1 LTATDS
7 PNLERKEMTESVIT
21 PAPKAVVAF
30 ARRNASEERIR
41 QTEEELANLKNPQDD
56 GEKTAGNDKSLP
68 AEEETFKKRY
78 GDLRRHTQKIQEDFK
93 KEIDELR
100 AQLDQAARKEM
111 KLPKSEDDLKAWATQ
126 YPDVYKIVETIA
138 IKKAQEQTSGVE
150 ERLKGVDEMERNV
163 AREKAEAE
171 LMRLHPDFDTIR
183 DEDSFHEWAE
193 QQPKW
198 IQDALYN
205 NDNDARSAARAIDL
219 YKADMGIV
227 KKEKKDSGKE
237 AAKSVGTRGER
248 TSPNGDN
255 TEGVIRESQVAKM
268 SIKEYEARAEE
279 IQNAMRT
286 GKFVYDMSG
295 SAR

>member
-1 LTATDS
+1 MTD
-7 PNLERKEMTESVIT
+7 SVIT

-41 QTEEELANLKNPQDD
+41 QTEEELATLKNPQEKADD
-56 GEKTAGNDKSLP
+56 GEKTVEGDKNLS

-100 AQLDQAARKEM
+100 AQLEQAARKEM

-150 ERLKGVDEMERNV
+150 ERLKRVDEMERNA
-163 AREKAEAE
+163 AREKAELE

-227 KKEKKDSGKE
+227 KKEKKDTGKE

-248 TSPNGDN
+248 TTPNSDN

-279 IQNAMRT
+279 IQNAIRT
-286 GKFVYDMSG
+286 GKFIYDMSG

>member
-1 LTATDS
+1 
-7 PNLERKEMTESVIT
+7 MTESVIT

-41 QTEEELANLKNPQDD
+41 QAEQELEELQKPPQADNSED
-56 GEKTAGNDKSLP
+56 KTSSSDQKLS

-100 AQLDQAARKEM
+100 AQLEHAARKEM
-111 KLPKSEDDLKAWATQ
+111 KLPKSEEDLKAWATQ

-138 IKKAQEQTSGVE
+138 IKKAQEQTTGVE
-150 ERLKGVDEMERNV
+150 ERLKRVDEMERQV

-171 LMRLHPDFDTIR
+171 LLKLHPDFDSIR

-205 NDNDARSAARAIDL
+205 NDTDARSAARAIDL
-219 YKADMGIV
+219 YKADMGIA
-227 KKEKKDSGKE
+227 KKEKKDSGKDV
-237 AAKSVGTRGER
+237 ARSVGTRGER
-248 TSPNGDN
+248 TSPNGDAN
-255 TEGVIRESQVAKM
+255 EGVIRESQVAKM

-286 GKFVYDMSG
+286 GKFIYDMSG

>member
-1 LTATDS
+1 
-7 PNLERKEMTESVIT
+7 MTESVIT

-41 QTEEELANLKNPQDD
+41 QSEEELERLKNPQENADN
-56 GEKTAGNDKSLP
+56 GEKTVSDDKNP
-68 AEEETFKKRY
+68 HAEEETFKKRY

-93 KEIDELR
+93 KEIDDLR
-100 AQLDQAARKEM
+100 TQLEQAARKEI

-138 IKKAQEQTSGVE
+138 IKKAQEQTTGVE
-150 ERLKGVDEMERNV
+150 ERLKRVDEMERNV
-163 AREKAEAE
+163 AREKAETE
-171 LMRLHPDFDTIR
+171 LLKLHPDFDTIR
-183 DEDSFHEWAE
+183 DEDGFHEWAE

-237 AAKSVGTRGER
+237 AAKSVGTRSER
-248 TSPNGDN
+248 TTPNGEG

-268 SIKEYEARAEE
+268 SIKEYEVRAEE
-279 IQNAMRT
+279 IQTAMRT
-286 GKFVYDMSG
+286 GKFVYDVSG
-295 SAR
+295 NAR

>member
-1 LTATDS
+1 
-7 PNLERKEMTESVIT
+7 MTESVIT
-21 PAPKAVVAF
+21 PAPKNVVAF

-41 QTEEELANLKNPQDD
+41 QSEEELEQLKNPQENADND
-56 GEKTAGNDKSLP
+56 EKTLP

-93 KEIDELR
+93 KEADELR
-100 AQLDQAARKEM
+100 AQLDQATRKEI

-138 IKKAQEQTSGVE
+138 IKKAQEQSTGVE
-150 ERLKGVDEMERNV
+150 ERLKRVDEMERNV
-163 AREKAEAE
+163 AREKAETE
-171 LMRLHPDFDTIR
+171 LLKLHPDFDTIR

-219 YKADMGIV
+219 YKADMGIA
-227 KKEKKDSGKE
+227 KKEKKDTGKD
-237 AAKSVGTRGER
+237 AAKSVGSRSGR
-248 TSPNGDN
+248 TAPNGDG
-255 TEGVIRESQVAKM
+255 TEGVIYESQVAKM
-268 SIKEYEARAEE
+268 SMREYEARAEE
-279 IQNAMRT
+279 VQTAMRT
-286 GKFVYDMSG
+286 GKFVYDVSG
-295 SAR
+295 NAR

>member
-1 LTATDS
+1 
-7 PNLERKEMTESVIT
+7 MTESVIT

-41 QTEEELANLKNPQDD
+41 QTEEELATLKNPQEKADD
-56 GEKTAGNDKSLP
+56 GEKTVEGDKNLS

-100 AQLDQAARKEM
+100 TQLDQAARKEM

-150 ERLKGVDEMERNV
+150 ERLKRVDEMERNV

-171 LMRLHPDFDTIR
+171 LMKLHPDFDTIR

-219 YKADMGIV
+219 YKADMGIA
-227 KKEKKDSGKE
+227 KKEKKDSGKDV
-237 AAKSVGTRGER
+237 ARSVGARGER
-248 TSPNGDN
+248 TSPNGDS

-279 IQNAMRT
+279 IQTAMRT
-286 GKFVYDMSG
+286 GKFIYDMSG

>member
-1 LTATDS
+1 
-7 PNLERKEMTESVIT
+7 MTESVIT
-21 PAPKAVVAF
+21 PAPKNVVAF

-41 QTEEELANLKNPQDD
+41 QSEEELEQLKNPQ
-56 GEKTAGNDKSLP
+56 EKTEDGDKTLP

-93 KEIDELR
+93 KEADELR
-100 AQLDQAARKEM
+100 AQLDQATRKEI

-138 IKKAQEQTSGVE
+138 IKKAQEQSTGVE
-150 ERLKGVDEMERNV
+150 ERLKRVDEMERNV
-163 AREKAEAE
+163 AREKAETE
-171 LMRLHPDFDTIR
+171 LLKLHPDFDTIR

-219 YKADMGIV
+219 YKADMGIA
-227 KKEKKDSGKE
+227 KKEKKDTGKD
-237 AAKSVGTRGER
+237 AAKSVGSRSGR
-248 TSPNGDN
+248 TAPNGDG
-255 TEGVIRESQVAKM
+255 TEGVIYESQVAKM
-268 SIKEYEARAEE
+268 SMREYEARAEE
-279 IQNAMRT
+279 VQTAMRT
-286 GKFVYDMSG
+286 GKFVYDVSG
-295 SAR
+295 NAR

>member
-1 LTATDS
+1 
-7 PNLERKEMTESVIT
+7 MTESVIT

-41 QTEEELANLKNPQDD
+41 QAEQELEELQKPHQADNSED
-56 GEKTAGNDKSLP
+56 KTSSSDQKLS

-111 KLPKSEDDLKAWATQ
+111 KLPKSEEDLKAWATQ

-138 IKKAQEQTSGVE
+138 IKKAQEQTTGVE
-150 ERLKGVDEMERNV
+150 ERLKRVDEMERQV

-171 LMRLHPDFDTIR
+171 LLKLHPDFDTIR
-183 DEDSFHEWAE
+183 DEDSFHDWAE

-219 YKADMGIV
+219 YKADMGIA
-227 KKEKKDSGKE
+227 KKEKKDSGKDV
-237 AAKSVGTRGER
+237 ARSVGTRGER
-248 TSPNGDN
+248 TSPNGDS

-286 GKFVYDMSG
+286 GKFIYDMSG

>member
-1 LTATDS
+1 
-7 PNLERKEMTESVIT
+7 MTESVIT
-21 PAPKAVVAF
+21 PAPKTVVAF

-41 QTEEELANLKNPQDD
+41 QSEEELEQLKNPQ
-56 GEKTAGNDKSLP
+56 EKTEDGDKTLP

-93 KEIDELR
+93 KEADELR
-100 AQLDQAARKEM
+100 AQLDQATRKEI

-138 IKKAQEQTSGVE
+138 IKKAQEQSTGVE
-150 ERLKGVDEMERNV
+150 ERLKRVDEMERNV
-163 AREKAEAE
+163 AREKAETE
-171 LMRLHPDFDTIR
+171 LLKLHPDFDTIR

-219 YKADMGIV
+219 YKADMGIT
-227 KKEKKDSGKE
+227 KKEKKDTGKD
-237 AAKSVGTRGER
+237 AAKSVGTRSGR
-248 TSPNGDN
+248 TAPNGDG
-255 TEGVIRESQVAKM
+255 TEGVIYESQVAKM
-268 SIKEYEARAEE
+268 SMREYEARAEE
-279 IQNAMRT
+279 VQTAMRT
-286 GKFVYDMSG
+286 GKFVYDVSG
-295 SAR
+295 NAR

>member
-1 LTATDS
+1 
-7 PNLERKEMTESVIT
+7 MTESVIT
-21 PAPKAVVAF
+21 PAPKNVVAF

-41 QTEEELANLKNPQDD
+41 QSEEELEQLKNPQ
-56 GEKTAGNDKSLP
+56 EKTEDGDKTLP

-93 KEIDELR
+93 KEADELR
-100 AQLDQAARKEM
+100 AQLDQATRKEI

-138 IKKAQEQTSGVE
+138 IKKAQEQSTGVE
-150 ERLKGVDEMERNV
+150 ERLKRVDEMERNV
-163 AREKAEAE
+163 AREKAETE
-171 LMRLHPDFDTIR
+171 LLKLHPDFDTIR

-219 YKADMGIV
+219 YKADMGIA
-227 KKEKKDSGKE
+227 KKEKKDTGKD
-237 AAKSVGTRGER
+237 AAKSVGTRSGR
-248 TSPNGDN
+248 TAPNGDG
-255 TEGVIRESQVAKM
+255 TEGVIYESQVAKM
-268 SIKEYEARAEE
+268 SMREYEARAEE
-279 IQNAMRT
+279 VQTAMRT
-286 GKFVYDMSG
+286 GKFVYDVSG
-295 SAR
+295 NAR